1 MLNILSRTKF
11 LIDHVANVIAGVISQ
26 ASMFSFVNNMNM

>member
-11 LIDHVANVIAGVISQ
+11 FIDHVVNVIAEVISQ
-26 ASMFSFVNNMNM
+26 ASTFSFVNNMNM